1 MKTFGVIQGKCLLII
16 FFVSLL
22 VMIPAKY
29 IWAEDQSNLVD
40 CSQLEDEEER
50 LACYDKLVRQ
60 KSDKAVPAIAQSDE
74 TPESDSDEGSY
85 LSKLWELDENKPR
98 GKYALMTHRSNYILP
113 FSYNSSPNEEPFQ
126 ANSTGEDVERTEVKF
141 QLSLKVKLWQDIF
154 GKDVDMWFGYTQK
167 SFWQLYD
174 FAESSPFRETNY
186 EPEVL
191 FNFRTHFRLL
201 GMDARMI
208 TVGFNHQSNGRSE
221 PYSRSWNRI
230 VGNLGLERG
239 NTTLLLKTW
248 YRIPDSDEKDNNPD
262 LDDYMGYGEIWGYYV
277 WNGHRFG
284 VMLRNNLKFNDNRGA
299 VQLEWTIPISDRVGF
314 YIQYFNGYGESLLDY
329 YDNANR
335 ISLGLILINWN

>member
-22 VMIPAKY
+22 VIIPAKY

-98 GKYALMTHRSNYILP
+98 GKYVLMTHRSNYILP

>member
-1 MKTFGVIQGKCLLII
+1 MKKFSVVRGKCLII
-16 FFVSLL
+16 MIFVSLL
-22 VMIPAKY
+22 IIIPAKY
-29 IWAEDQSNLVD
+29 LWAEIQSNVVD
-40 CSQLEDEEER
+40 CSQLENKEDR
-50 LACYDKLVRQ
+50 LECYDKIARQ
-60 KSDKAVPAIAQSDE
+60 KPEKAEPEVARSDE
-74 TPESDSDEGSY
+74 TSELDSDTGSY
-85 LSKLWELDENKPR
+85 LSKLWELDEDKPR
-98 GKYALMTHRSNYILP
+98 GKYALMMHRSNYILP

-126 ANSTGEDVERTEVKF
+126 ANSTGEDIEKTEVKF

-154 GKDVDMWFGYTQK
+154 GKDVDLWFGYTQK

-186 EPEVL
+186 EPEML

-239 NTTLLLKTW
+239 NTTLFLKTW

-262 LDDYMGYGEIWGYYV
+262 LDDYMGHGEIWGYYV
-277 WNGHRFG
+277 WNRHRFG

-299 VQLEWTIPISDRVGF
+299 VQLEWTIPISEKVGF

-335 ISLGLILINWN
+335 ISLGVVLINWN

>member
-1 MKTFGVIQGKCLLII
+1 MKTFSVIVGNCLLIFI
-16 FFVSLL
+16 FVSLL
-22 VMIPAKY
+22 IIIPAKY
-29 IWAEDQSNLVD
+29 IWAEDQRNVVD
-40 CSQLEDEEER
+40 CSQLENEDDR
-50 LACYDKLVRQ
+50 LECYDKIARQ
-60 KSDKAVPAIAQSDE
+60 KYDKAAPAVAQSDK
-74 TPESDSDEGSY
+74 TMGADSDKGTY
-85 LSKLWELDENKPR
+85 LTKLWELDENKPR
-98 GKYALMTHRSNYILP
+98 GKYALMMHRSNYILP
-113 FSYNSSPNEEPFQ
+113 FSYNSSPNREPFQ
-126 ANSTGEDVERTEVKF
+126 ANSTGEDIERTEVKF
-141 QLSLKVKLWQDIF
+141 QLSMKVKLWQDMF
-154 GKDVDMWFGYTQK
+154 GKDVDLWFGYTQK

-191 FNFRTHFRLL
+191 FNFRTNFRLL
-201 GMDARMI
+201 GLDARMI

-230 VGNLGLERG
+230 VGNLGFEKG

-248 YRIPDSDEKDNNPD
+248 YRIPESDEKDNNPD

-284 VMLRNNLKFNDNRGA
+284 VMLRNNLKFDDNRGA
-299 VQLEWTIPISDRVGF
+299 VQLEWTIPMSEKVGF

-335 ISLGLILINWN
+335 ISLGLILVNWN